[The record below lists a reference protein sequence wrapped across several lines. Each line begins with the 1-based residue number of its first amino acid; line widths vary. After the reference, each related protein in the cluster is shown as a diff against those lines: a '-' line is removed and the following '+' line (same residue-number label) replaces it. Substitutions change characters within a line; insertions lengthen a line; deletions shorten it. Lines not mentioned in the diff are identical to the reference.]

1 MNNVQGDQEQVDP
14 RVNPPPPKKQRSDNI
29 WRIAHIVRSRDQKIM
44 QQMSFKKAGVLKKI
58 DSLQKS
64 LTKQKTAVKCL
75 KKKQHVDVDTK
86 EHRMVSLNLEEAHKR
101 AIAELLKEHT
111 LAIDGVFA
119 KAGIETNKSL
129 QLEQQQLEAK
139 AGHRAKIR
147 EERWLAND
155 KLEKEGCSDKAIL
168 LDSHAH

>member
-1 MNNVQGDQEQVDP
+1 
-14 RVNPPPPKKQRSDNI
+14 
-29 WRIAHIVRSRDQKIM
+29 M

-75 KKKQHVDVDTK
+75 KKTQHVDVDTK

-139 AGHRAKIR
+139 AGHRANIR
-147 EERWLAND
+147 EERRLAND